1 MWGNFIKKNKICCML
16 IRVQSTQYPC
26 DYPIINIRK
35 INAKNLTWSYY
46 EVHCITYRMSHRYWD
61 NFSTLYL
68 RLESLFL
75 GTDSYPMTH
84 ETWQSGQAI
93 AFRVEISLKTFIEK
107 IRKYEEDF
115 LCVVL
120 GILSTE
126 TRTGQGSRVRVQVP
140 EYRSTINNYSTY
152 GFLIK

>member
-1 MWGNFIKKNKICCML
+1 
-16 IRVQSTQYPC
+16 
-26 DYPIINIRK
+26 
-35 INAKNLTWSYY
+35 
-46 EVHCITYRMSHRYWD
+46 MSHRYLD

-107 IRKYEEDF
+107 KRKYEEDF

-126 TRTGQGSRVRVQVP
+126 LSTGQGSRVRVQVP